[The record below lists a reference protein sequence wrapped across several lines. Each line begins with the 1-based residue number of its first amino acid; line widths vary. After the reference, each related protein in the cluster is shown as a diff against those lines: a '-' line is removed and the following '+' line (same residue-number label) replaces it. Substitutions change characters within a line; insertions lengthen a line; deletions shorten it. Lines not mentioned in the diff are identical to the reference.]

1 MLEIAVIGLRWLEY
15 SGAVVLFGVPF
26 FLLHSFRDWDAPNL
40 TWARPTLIVASIVV
54 AVGSLVALVA
64 QTAVMAGSLTE
75 ALKPASLS
83 FMVTGTT
90 LGLAMVIRVAVALTA
105 LFALA
110 VFGQGR
116 SLWRVTAVTGLVI
129 VASFAWTGHGAATA
143 GPGGLIHL
151 GADVIH
157 AVAAALWLGA
167 LAALLA
173 LLLRRVGPED
183 PAIHRA
189 LHGFAGLGTVAVVL
203 LTASG
208 LVNSWFL
215 VGPTR
220 IVELGTSLYGQL
232 LIAKLALFV
241 LMLALAS
248 ANRFHLTPAL
258 GTVIAGGDDSRS
270 ELQRLKNSVLVET
283 TVGLILLGLV
293 AVMGTLAPPA
303 AM

>member
-1 MLEIAVIGLRWLEY
+1 MLEIAVIGLRWLQY

-26 FLLHSFRDWDAPNL
+26 FLLHSFRDRDAPDL

-54 AVGSLVALVA
+54 AIGSLVALVA
-64 QTAVMAGSLTE
+64 QTAVMAGSMTE

-83 FMVTGTT
+83 FMVTGTA
-90 LGLAMVIRVAVALTA
+90 LGLAMVVRAAVALMA
-105 LFALA
+105 LFAL
-110 VFGQGR
+110 VILGQGR
-116 SLWRVTAVTGLVI
+116 SLWRVTAVTGLAVA
-129 VASFAWTGHGAATA
+129 ASFAWTGHGAATP

-157 AVAAALWLGA
+157 AIAAAVWLGA

-173 LLLRRVGPED
+173 LLLRRTGPDD

-189 LHGFAGLGTVAVVL
+189 LHGFAGLGTLAVAL
-203 LTASG
+203 LTVSG
-208 LVNSWFL
+208 LANSWFL

-220 IVELGTSLYGQL
+220 VLALGTSLYGQL

-241 LMLALAS
+241 LMLVLAS
-248 ANRFHLTPAL
+248 ANRFHLTPTLGAVVTGDGDPRPAL
-258 GTVIAGGDDSRS
+258 R
-270 ELQRLKNSVLVET
+270 RLKHSVLAET
-283 TVGLILLGLV
+283 TVGVMLLGLV

-303 AM
+303 VM